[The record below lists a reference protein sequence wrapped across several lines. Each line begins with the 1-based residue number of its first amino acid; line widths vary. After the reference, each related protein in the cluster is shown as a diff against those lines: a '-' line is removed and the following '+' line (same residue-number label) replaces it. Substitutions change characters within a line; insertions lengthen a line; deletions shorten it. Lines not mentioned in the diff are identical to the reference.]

1 MAFKE
6 STTIAHPPA
15 DVFTALASED
25 FNRKVTEGLGGQLVA
40 FERQGEPSGPVSV
53 TMVRSVPVH
62 RLPEAVQKFAGKFLG
77 DKLSVEQQEN
87 WSAPAADGSRTGQ
100 LVLTVT
106 AAKVTATAEQ
116 RLVPTGT
123 GTDVQVDGYVS
134 CRIPLVG
141 SKLAQA
147 AEPRVGKVLARQ
159 SREVTSWLSTQG

>member
-15 DVFTALASED
+15 DVFTALASEE

-40 FERQGEPSGPVSV
+40 FERQGEPTGPVSV
-53 TMVRSVPVH
+53 TMLRSVPVH
-62 RLPEAVQKFAGKFLG
+62 RLPETVQKFAGKFLG

-100 LVLTVT
+100 LLLSVT
-106 AAKVTATAEQ
+106 AVKVTATAEQ
-116 RLVPTGT
+116 RLVPNET
-123 GTDVQVDGYVS
+123 GTDVQVDGYVE

-141 SKLAQA
+141 GKLAEA

-159 SREVTSWLSTQG
+159 SREVTDWLDR

>member
-15 DVFTALASED
+15 DVFTALASEE

-40 FERQGEPSGPVSV
+40 FERQGEPTGPVSV
-53 TMVRSVPVH
+53 TMLRSVPVH
-62 RLPEAVQKFAGKFLG
+62 RLPETVQKFAGKFLG

-100 LVLTVT
+100 LLLSVT
-106 AAKVTATAEQ
+106 AVKVTATAEQ
-116 RLVPTGT
+116 RLVPTET
-123 GTDVQVDGYVS
+123 GTDVQVDGYVE

-141 SKLAQA
+141 GKLAEA

-159 SREVTSWLSTQG
+159 SREVTDWLDR

>member
-6 STTIAHPPA
+6 STTVARPPA
-15 DVFTALASED
+15 DVFEALAGED
-25 FNRKVTEGLGGQLVA
+25 FNRKVTEGLGGELVA
-40 FERQGEPSGPVSV
+40 FERQGEPTGPVSV

-62 RLPEAVQKFAGKFLG
+62 RLPESVQKFAGKFLG
-77 DKLSVEQQEN
+77 DKLSIEQQEN

-100 LVLTVT
+100 LVIT
-106 AAKVTATAEQ
+106 AAAAKATATAEQ

-123 GTDVQVDGYVS
+123 GTEVQVDGYVE

-147 AEPRVGKVLARQ
+147 AEPRIGKVLARQ
-159 SREVTSWLSTQG
+159 SREVTAWLAR